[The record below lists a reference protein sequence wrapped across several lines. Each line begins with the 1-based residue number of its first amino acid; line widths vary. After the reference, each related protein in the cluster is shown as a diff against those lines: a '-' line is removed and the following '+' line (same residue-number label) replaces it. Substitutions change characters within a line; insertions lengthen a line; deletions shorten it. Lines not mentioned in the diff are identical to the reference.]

1 MPHKLALLTW
11 AVVYPLITGLLLLL
25 EPVLGD
31 VPVYLRTL
39 LLTAILVP
47 IMVYLAMP
55 LATRLF
61 ANWLSAASPKGQT
74 HA

>member
-11 AVVYPLITGLLLLL
+11 AVVYPLITGILLLL

-47 IMVYLAMP
+47 TMVYLAMP

-61 ANWLSAASPKGQT
+61 ANWLSAASPKRQT